1 MRRKVSGER
10 IAAAIV
16 DALIVTIIAF
26 IPAAILGV
34 IYGLDGVFEIILL
47 QDNPLEPTS
56 DYITFMVITIAAE
69 TVIGILYFALLP
81 FLWNGQTLG
90 KKFLGIK
97 AINEF
102 GENPS
107 FMKHFIRAIQNW
119 GAYVMFPITFV
130 IYVNYVTY
138 LILST
143 AIGLIPNVAIVIS
156 LIMLLSREDG
166 KGLHDLIAGTNV
178 VKVTDDINQEFVTKT
193 AQMSEWAEVVDYDK
207 KGDKEEKDAWDI

>member
-1 MRRKVSGER
+1 MKRKVSGER

-26 IPAAILGV
+26 IPAAILAV
-34 IYGLDGVFEIILL
+34 IYGFDDVFEIILF

-56 DYITFMVITIAAE
+56 EYLTFTVISVASETI
-69 TVIGILYFALLP
+69 IGILYFALLP

-130 IYVNYVTY
+130 IYINYVTY
-138 LILST
+138 LVLAT
-143 AIGLIPNVAIVIS
+143 AIGLIPSIAIIIS

-178 VKVTDDINQEFVTKT
+178 VKVTDDMNQEFVTKT
-193 AQMSEWAEVVDYDK
+193 TQMSEWAEVVDYDK
-207 KGDKEEKDAWDI
+207 KGDKEEKDAWDV